1 MRKLPVCSLAGYGK
15 DIVDMVD
22 IGLSSFGINRNGLP
36 GDADGIVSASD
47 MEAFAQMLPRSKSA
61 TVPNAGHAPM
71 LEAAWELAVPLS
83 MARTGRG
90 VPCFFHLDSSAA
102 KQVFLCE

>member
-1 MRKLPVCSLAGYGK
+1 M
-15 DIVDMVD
+15 
-22 IGLSSFGINRNGLP
+22 P

-90 VPCFFHLDSSAA
+90 VPGFFHLDSSAA